1 MNKLFYLVLAMGAV
15 TFIPRMIPMVALK
28 ELKLPP
34 RLRTFLQFIP
44 FAVLGSLIFPG
55 VISSTG
61 DTRSAVAGTVTS
73 LALAYFKLNI
83 MIVVLGGILGVYLWQ
98 TIM

>member
-1 MNKLFYLVLAMGAV
+1 MDKLFYLVLAMGIV

-28 ELKLPP
+28 EIQLPP
-34 RLRTFLQFIP
+34 RLKTFLQFIP
-44 FAVLGSLIFPG
+44 FAVLGALIFPG
-55 VISSTG
+55 IISSTG
-61 DTRSAVAGTVTS
+61 DTRSAIAGTVTS
-73 LALAYFKLNI
+73 IVLAYLKLNI